1 MKNLK
6 GVKDSCKLPVI
17 MAPMFLI
24 SNPKMVVNAYKSG
37 IISSFEALNART
49 TAALEEQLIQ
59 INNKI
64 ENADIKVPQAINF
77 ILNRKANKR
86 YDGDLALIEKYQAT
100 IVITSLGD
108 PSPVANVVY
117 SYG

>member
-49 TAALEEQLIQ
+49 TAAHEE
-59 INNKI
+59 
-64 ENADIKVPQAINF
+64 
-77 ILNRKANKR
+77 
-86 YDGDLALIEKYQAT
+86 
-100 IVITSLGD
+100 
-108 PSPVANVVY
+108 
-117 SYG
+117 